1 MQGLL
6 SMCMGKENAMSAA
19 EELYEKWKSQFR
31 KGFLEL
37 CVLELLSKSG
47 RSYGLA
53 IMEQLNNAG
62 VDVTEGTLYPLL
74 MRMTKD
80 ESIEAQW
87 ETPDVGHPRKYYVIS
102 RTGSA
107 LLGKMREEYERS
119 AAARRTIMTGGHA
132 E

>member
-1 MQGLL
+1 
-6 SMCMGKENAMSAA
+6 MSGAD
-19 EELYEKWKSQFR
+19 ELYEKWKSQFR

-37 CVLELLSKSG
+37 CVLELLSASG

-53 IMEQLNNAG
+53 IMEQLNSAG

-87 ETPDVGHPRKYYVIS
+87 ETPEVGHPRKYYMIS
-102 RTGSA
+102 GA
-107 LLGKMREEYERS
+107 GLLLLARMRSEYEKS
-119 AAARRTIMTGGHA
+119 AEAQRILKRGGHA
-132 E
+132 V

>member
-1 MQGLL
+1 
-6 SMCMGKENAMSAA
+6 MGAA

-37 CVLELLSKSG
+37 CVLELLANSG

-62 VDVTEGTLYPLL
+62 VDVSEGTLYPLL

-87 ETPDVGHPRKYYVIS
+87 ETPEVGHPRKYYTIS
-102 RTGSA
+102 DVGRS
-107 LLGKMREEYERS
+107 LLEQMKEEYKKS
-119 AAARRTIMTGGHA
+119 AEAQRNLMSGGQRL
-132 E
+132 